1 MAQTTPRPQLTDPLI
16 DEIRRIRDEI
26 SRECNNDLNQL
37 FEELRRIQEQH
48 REKVLR
54 RDDRSAKD
62 R

>member
-1 MAQTTPRPQLTDPLI
+1 MAQTTPHPQFADPLI

-26 SRECNNDLNQL
+26 SRECDNDLNQL

-54 RDDRSAKD
+54 RDDRCVQD